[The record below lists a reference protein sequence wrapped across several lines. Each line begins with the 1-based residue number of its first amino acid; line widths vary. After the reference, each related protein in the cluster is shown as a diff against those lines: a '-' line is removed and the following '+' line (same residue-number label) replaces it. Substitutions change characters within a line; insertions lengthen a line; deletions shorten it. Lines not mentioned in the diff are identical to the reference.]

1 MRGSAGGWPEQAAA
15 DAETTGSGVTRLT
28 GGLRAA
34 RVGRRLA
41 RADGRGAPGGE
52 APRSGGPGVTP
63 RANTLNTLLGAPEL
77 GWLIDRIRIR
87 LERGEPVDGT
97 VTLVGATAEQRRA
110 AARLL
115 GHSIGRGTSLSIPL
129 PEVDAALRRAGI
141 AAGLRAAVETL
152 AGPVRDRAAEIRQFQ
167 EALDA
172 ARRSRLAMTG
182 WHIAWLDEIG
192 RDGSLTR
199 LVRHGQG
206 HLLAQA
212 AAVLERLPAGPD
224 EPAVLLP
231 ALAEAVTGD
240 TRALS
245 ATPLAGLVLR
255 ALARREEVPAPSG
268 PQAERALWTAAGVAT
283 DDLASQVLVLN
294 IRCGGELLGGWLTEA
309 AGAGE
314 PFRVTLHQL
323 TTMPIMP
330 LAIDLHVC
338 QGPAVLRAAAD
349 QLGER
354 SAPLVCTEG
363 EPSVAC
369 YQLLRAAVATGT
381 RIHWHSDFD
390 WPGLRMTAA
399 AIRRLGAAPWLMGAD
414 DYRTALAAGS
424 AAARRADA
432 SEPEGRGAPQAS
444 GRYGRRAGSASG
456 YGPLRGRAV
465 ESPWDP
471 RLAALMEA
479 SGRAVAEE
487 RLLPV
492 LLAELA
498 DRTGPR

>member
-1 MRGSAGGWPEQAAA
+1 MVS
-15 DAETTGSGVTRLT
+15 DSGVTDPQRL
-28 GGLRAA
+28 R
-34 RVGRRLA
+34 RV
-41 RADGRGAPGGE
+41 
-52 APRSGGPGVTP
+52 
-63 RANTLNTLLGAPEL
+63 LGAPEL

-97 VTLVGATAEQRRA
+97 VTLVGATADQRRA

-115 GHSIGRGTSLSIPL
+115 GHAIGRGTSLSIPL

-141 AAGLRAAVETL
+141 ASGLRAAVETL
-152 AGPVRDRAAEIRQFQ
+152 AGPVRDPAAERAAEIRQFQ

-172 ARRSRLAMTG
+172 ARRSRLAAAG
-182 WHIAWLDEIG
+182 WHTAWLDEIV

-199 LVRHGQG
+199 LVRHGEG
-206 HLLAQA
+206 HVLAEA
-212 AAVLERLPAGPD
+212 TAVLERLPAGPD

-294 IRCGGELLGGWLTEA
+294 IRSGGELLGGWLTEA

-330 LAIDLHVC
+330 LDIDLHVC
-338 QGPAVLRAAAD
+338 QSPAVLRAAAD
-349 QLGER
+349 HLAER

-369 YQLLRAAVATGT
+369 YQLLRAAVTTGT

-414 DYRTALAAGS
+414 DYRAALAAGS
-424 AAARRADA
+424 AAARAAEGSD
-432 SEPEGRGAPQAS
+432 PEGRGAPQAS

-456 YGPLRGRAV
+456 YEPLRGRAA

-471 RLAALMEA
+471 RLAALMQA
-479 SGRAVAEE
+479 SGRAVTED

-498 DRTGPR
+498 DRTGPRWPARAACPPAAVPL

>member
-1 MRGSAGGWPEQAAA
+1 MWRGPASMMSRGQPASRNGGLRRSMVS
-15 DAETTGSGVTRLT
+15 DSGVTDPQRLQ
-28 GGLRAA
+28 
-34 RVGRRLA
+34 RV
-41 RADGRGAPGGE
+41 
-52 APRSGGPGVTP
+52 
-63 RANTLNTLLGAPEL
+63 LGAPEL
-77 GWLIDRIRIR
+77 GWLIDRIRMR

-115 GHSIGRGTSLSIPL
+115 GHGTGRGTSLSVPL

-141 AAGLRAAVETL
+141 ASGLRAAVETL
-152 AGPVRDRAAEIRQFQ
+152 SGPVRDPAAERAAEIRQFQ

-172 ARRSRLAMTG
+172 ARRSRLAAAA
-182 WHIAWLDEIG
+182 WHVAWLDEIS
-192 RDGSLTR
+192 RNGSLTR

-212 AAVLERLPAGPD
+212 AAVLERLPSGPD

-231 ALAEAVTGD
+231 VLAEAVTGD
-240 TRALS
+240 THALNG
-245 ATPLAGLVLR
+245 TPLATLVLR
-255 ALARREEVPAPSG
+255 ALALRERVPVPSG
-268 PQAERALWTAAGVAT
+268 PQAERELWTIAGVAT

-294 IRCGGELLGGWLTEA
+294 VRAGGDLLGGWLTEA
-309 AGAGE
+309 AEAGE

-323 TTMPIMP
+323 TTMPVMP
-330 LAIDLHVC
+330 LAIDLRVC
-338 QGPAVLRAAAD
+338 ESPSVLRAAAG
-349 QLGER
+349 QLGAG

-369 YQLLRAAVATGT
+369 YQLLKAAVATGT

-390 WPGLRMTAA
+390 WQGLRMTAA

-414 DYRTALAAGS
+414 NYRTALASGPGS
-424 AAARRADA
+424 G
-432 SEPEGRGAPQAS
+432 SE
-444 GRYGRRAGSASG
+444 
-456 YGPLRGRAV
+456 PLRGPAAP
-465 ESPWDP
+465 SPWDS
-471 RLAALMEA
+471 RLAELMQA

-487 RLLPV
+487 RQLPA

-498 DRTGPR
+498 DRSGLR

>member
-1 MRGSAGGWPEQAAA
+1 MGILRSLMVS
-15 DAETTGSGVTRLT
+15 DSGVSDPQ
-28 GGLRAA
+28 
-34 RVGRRLA
+34 RV
-41 RADGRGAPGGE
+41 RG
-52 APRSGGPGVTP
+52 V
-63 RANTLNTLLGAPEL
+63 LGAPEL

-115 GHSIGRGTSLSIPL
+115 GHAIGRGTSLSIPL

-141 AAGLRAAVETL
+141 ASGLRAAVETL
-152 AGPVRDRAAEIRQFQ
+152 AGPVRDPAAERAAEIRQFQ

-172 ARRSRLAMTG
+172 ARRSRLARAG
-182 WHIAWLDEIG
+182 WHIAWLDEIS

-212 AAVLERLPAGPD
+212 SAVLERLPSGPD

-231 ALAEAVTGD
+231 VLAEAVTGD
-240 TRALS
+240 TQALG

-255 ALARREEVPAPSG
+255 ALAIRQEITVPSG

-294 IRCGGELLGGWLTEA
+294 IRAGGELLGRWLTEA
-309 AGAGE
+309 AEAGE

-330 LAIDLHVC
+330 LAIDLRVC
-338 QGPAVLRAAAD
+338 ENPAVLRAAAG
-349 QLGER
+349 QLGAD

-363 EPSVAC
+363 EPSLAC
-369 YQLLRAAVATGT
+369 YQLLRAAVTTGT
-381 RIHWHSDFD
+381 RIHWHNNFD

-399 AIRRLGAAPWLMGAD
+399 AIRRLGAVPWLMGAH
-414 DYRTALAAGS
+414 DYRAALAAGS
-424 AAARRADA
+424 AGPRTSGGDLP
-432 SEPEGRGAPQAS
+432 STMAS
-444 GRYGRRAGSASG
+444 GASSAGG
-456 YGPLRGRAV
+456 YEPLRGPVAP
-465 ESPWDP
+465 SPWDS
-471 RLAALMEA
+471 RLAELMQA
-479 SGRAVAEE
+479 SGRAVTED

-498 DRTGPR
+498 GRPGLR

>member
-1 MRGSAGGWPEQAAA
+1 MEVLRTPMVS
-15 DAETTGSGVTRLT
+15 DSGVSDPQRLQ
-28 GGLRAA
+28 
-34 RVGRRLA
+34 RV
-41 RADGRGAPGGE
+41 
-52 APRSGGPGVTP
+52 
-63 RANTLNTLLGAPEL
+63 LGAPEL

-115 GHSIGRGTSLSIPL
+115 GHGIGRGTSLSVPL

-141 AAGLRAAVETL
+141 APGLRAAVETL
-152 AGPVRDRAAEIRQFQ
+152 SGPVRDPAAERAAEIRQFQ

-172 ARRSRLAMTG
+172 ARRSRLGAAA
-182 WHIAWLDEIG
+182 WHVAWLDEISRNG
-192 RDGSLTR
+192 GLTR

-212 AAVLERLPAGPD
+212 TAVLERLPAGPD

-231 ALAEAVTGD
+231 VLAEAVTGD
-240 TRALS
+240 THALS
-245 ATPLAGLVLR
+245 GTPLATLVLR
-255 ALARREEVPAPSG
+255 ALALRERTAVPSG
-268 PQAERALWTAAGVAT
+268 PQAERELWTIAGVAT

-294 IRCGGELLGGWLTEA
+294 VRAGGDLLGGWLTEA
-309 AGAGE
+309 AEAGE

-323 TTMPIMP
+323 TTMPVMP
-330 LAIDLHVC
+330 LAIDLRVC
-338 QGPAVLRAAAD
+338 ESPAVLRAAAG
-349 QLGER
+349 QLGAD

-369 YQLLRAAVATGT
+369 YQLLKAAVATGT

-390 WPGLRMTAA
+390 WQGLRTTAA

-424 AAARRADA
+424 GSG
-432 SEPEGRGAPQAS
+432 SE
-444 GRYGRRAGSASG
+444 
-456 YGPLRGRAV
+456 PLRGPSAP
-465 ESPWDP
+465 SPWDS
-471 RLAALMEA
+471 RLAELMQA

-487 RLLPV
+487 RQLPG

-498 DRTGPR
+498 DRSGLR